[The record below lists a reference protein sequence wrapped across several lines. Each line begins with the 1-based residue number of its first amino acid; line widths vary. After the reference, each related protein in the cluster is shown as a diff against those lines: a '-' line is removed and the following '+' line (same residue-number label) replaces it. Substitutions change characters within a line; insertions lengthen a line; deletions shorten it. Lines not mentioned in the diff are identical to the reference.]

1 MNNNPLKKLVTLQKE
16 GKAVGIYSACSAN
29 KYVIEATLKRG
40 KQDNSCVLIESTAN
54 QCDQNGGYTGMT
66 PLDFKNFV
74 LEIADKVGVELS
86 DCNVTRFADGEVS
99 VSINETVRGHIV
111 FVIQSTSAPVN
122 DNYMELLVMIDALK
136 RASAKE
142 INVIM
147 PYYGYS
153 RQDRKAAPR
162 QPISAKLMADLLQ
175 AAGADR
181 MMCLDLHAAQ
191 IQGFF
196 DIPIDNFLALPILG
210 KYFVKKNLSDVV
222 VVSPDHGGTTRA
234 RKLAEILDSPI
245 AIVDKRR
252 PKPNSAEVMNL
263 IGDVKDKNCVIIDD
277 MVDTAGT
284 LAIVVDKL
292 MEQGA
297 KSVYACCSHAL
308 LSGNACDKL
317 DRTQL
322 KELVITNSVR
332 LPDEKKEKYPWI
344 KQLSI
349 ATLLARGIMNIVDDK
364 PVSDLFTYTKE
375 EL

>member
-1 MNNNPLKKLVTLQKE
+1 MALIHGKNVKLFSLN
-16 GKAVGIYSACSAN
+16 AN
-29 KYVIEATLKRG
+29 RELA
-40 KQDNSCVLIESTAN
+40 E
-54 QCDQNGGYTGMT
+54 
-66 PLDFKNFV
+66 
-74 LEIADKVGVELS
+74 EIAEYLGIQVSECLVSK
-86 DCNVTRFADGEVS
+86 FADGEVNI
-99 VSINETVRGHIV
+99 SIGETVRGCSV
-111 FVIQSTSAPVN
+111 FVVQPTNNPVN
-122 DNYMELLVMIDALK
+122 ENYMELLVMIDALK

-175 AAGADR
+175 VAGADR

-196 DIPIDNFLALPILG
+196 DIPIDNFLALPILAE
-210 KYFVKKNLSDVV
+210 YFVEKNVDDVV

-234 RKLAEILDSPI
+234 RKLAEVLDAPI

-263 IGDVKDKNCVIIDD
+263 IGDINGKNCVIIDD

-284 LAIVVDKL
+284 LAIVVKVL
-292 MEQGA
+292 KERGA
-297 KSVYACCSHAL
+297 KAVYACCSHGL
-308 LSGNACDKL
+308 LSGTACEKL
-317 DRTQL
+317 DATPL
-322 KELVITNSVR
+322 EELIITNSVK
-332 LPDEKKEKYPWI
+332 LSEEKKKYPWI

-349 ATLLARGIMNIVDDK
+349 AKLLASGILNIVDDK
-364 PVSDLFTYTKE
+364 PVSDLFSYNKK
-375 EL
+375 

>member
-1 MNNNPLKKLVTLQKE
+1 
-16 GKAVGIYSACSAN
+16 
-29 KYVIEATLKRG
+29 
-40 KQDNSCVLIESTAN
+40 
-54 QCDQNGGYTGMT
+54 
-66 PLDFKNFV
+66 
-74 LEIADKVGVELS
+74 
-86 DCNVTRFADGEVS
+86 
-99 VSINETVRGHIV
+99 
-111 FVIQSTSAPVN
+111 
-122 DNYMELLVMIDALK
+122 
-136 RASAKE
+136 
-142 INVIM
+142 
-147 PYYGYS
+147 
-153 RQDRKAAPR
+153 
-162 QPISAKLMADLLQ
+162 
-175 AAGADR
+175 
-181 MMCLDLHAAQ
+181 
-191 IQGFF
+191 
-196 DIPIDNFLALPILG
+196 
-210 KYFVKKNLSDVV
+210 
-222 VVSPDHGGTTRA
+222 
-234 RKLAEILDSPI
+234 
-245 AIVDKRR
+245 
-252 PKPNSAEVMNL
+252 MNL